1 MTPENRLSV
10 LVHEKCIQSHVLSFQ
25 LKLLVVITSF
35 SVGSRF
41 IRQDE
46 VEENVPLTLVS
57 VTLGDTDHVNHLIL
71 GEHLADGNLL
81 LKVLTGKVDL
91 VGILLIHFVRAN
103 TKYSINR
110 MLLIRLNSLGIF
122 IAIKW

>member
-1 MTPENRLSV
+1 MYSVTYFLLSV
-10 LVHEKCIQSHVLSFQ
+10 KALGCHH
-25 LKLLVVITSF
+25 SF

-46 VEENVPLTLVS
+46 VDENVPLTLVS

-71 GEHLADGNLL
+71 GKHLADGNLL
-81 LKVLTGKVDL
+81 LKVLTGKVNL
-91 VGILLIHFVRAN
+91 VKILFVQFVHAYN
-103 TKYSINR
+103 ICSSNC

>member
-1 MTPENRLSV
+1 MTPENGLSI
-10 LVHEKCIQSHVLSFQ
+10 LVHEKCIQSLILYFQ

-57 VTLGDTDHVNHLIL
+57 VTLGDTDHVDHLVL

-91 VGILLIHFVRAN
+91 VKRYL
-103 TKYSINR
+103 
-110 MLLIRLNSLGIF
+110 LNSF
-122 IAIKW
+122 IPTPNIQAITCYCYASDLTAWVFSL